1 MSNIENLKSYRYK
14 YKKYYGIDFSK
25 EYDIHHINFDR
36 NNNEIDNLILLP
48 KKLHNKY
55 HSLCNMLFGETI
67 GAEKKIDVS
76 LGLYNVSHTADILE
90 KFAKTLKEMKE
101 WIIYKNDLET
111 MKRIK
116 EKDKWCLELTKP
128 KTIQ

>member
-67 GAEKKIDVS
+67 GTEKKIDVS

-101 WIIYKNDLET
+101 WTIYKNDLET